1 MKKKGYILLSVI
13 CAVVLIATG
22 IILGVVMKKQSN
34 KKTYTASIKTAE
46 KYLEAGDYTQAV
58 VAYKTAIE
66 KMPEKETGYVGLAN
80 TYLEQGDTSSAKII
94 LKKGY
99 LVTNSS
105 KIQYMLN
112 GIEDGSLL
120 VNNLKETPK
129 KETLQKSGEL
139 SFNQNF
145 FQKLESFTYQDYER
159 EYGGL
164 PEIVKVKNGE
174 VEVVHKNLSAT
185 CFYANT
191 SEHGDVVDT
200 KTDTPDETGMPEKIV
215 VDDISLLFKN
225 FTGEITIDELQNICG
240 SKVDI
245 VNKKE
250 RSYVEFESG
259 SALIRIESDKNGT
272 ISSSTAWNEIIL
284 TNANKNRTAK
294 KSVFSGIVLN
304 AMTSEGVE
312 QAEITFE
319 AQEDKSHSITI
330 QTESDGSFS
339 VELDADS
346 YDITIDAEDYQE
358 EIFDFTVEENNNY
371 SGEQF
376 TISPSLAEGSARIVL
391 EWGEYPRDLDSYLR
405 GSTDDGT
412 DVYINYGNESC
423 EKDGETIAELDV
435 DDRNGYGPETITIN
449 NLNGVYEYWVADF
462 TASGKFQEY
471 GATVKVYLSGESQPK
486 VITMDSNAGV
496 NYIWNVLVI
505 DHGKIE
511 VLNRAPE
518 EENLTY
524 DNKGE

>member
-129 KETLQKSGEL
+129 
-139 SFNQNF
+139 N
-145 FQKLESFTYQDYER
+145 QDYER

-200 KTDTPDETGMPEKIV
+200 KTDTPDKTGMPEKIV

-225 FTGEITIDELQNICG
+225 FTGEITIDELQSICG

-259 SALIRIESDKNGT
+259 SALIRIESDENGT

-312 QAEITFE
+312 AANISLE
-319 AQEDKSHSITI
+319 AQGDSSHSANIK
-330 QTESDGSFS
+330 TEMDGSFS
-339 VELDADS
+339 IELEADT
-346 YDITIDAEDYQE
+346 YNITISAEDYE
-358 EIFDFTVEENNNY
+358 EETFEFTIEENSNY

-376 TISPSLAEGSARIVL
+376 TISPSLASGSARIVL
-391 EWGEYPRDLDSYLR
+391 EWGDYPEDLDSYLI
-405 GSTDDGT
+405 GTTDDGT
-412 DVYINYGNESC
+412 EVDVSFHNDQCTKN
-423 EKDGETIAELDV
+423 GEVIAELDV
-435 DDRNGYGPETITIN
+435 DEMDGHGPETITLN
-449 NLNGVYEYWVADF
+449 NLNGTYRYLVDDF
-462 TASGKFQEY
+462 TESGKLQEY
-471 GATVKVYLSGESQPK
+471 GATVKVYISGKSQPE
-486 VITMDSNAGV
+486 VITIAPDAGV
-496 NYIWNVLVI
+496 KNVWEVFEL
-505 DHGKIE
+505 DHGKLNI
-511 VLNRAPE
+511 LNRAAVE
-518 EENLTY
+518 DYE
-524 DNKGE
+524 

>member
-1 MKKKGYILLSVI
+1 MKKKGYIILSVI

-200 KTDTPDETGMPEKIV
+200 KTDTPDKTGMPEKIV

-225 FTGEITIDELQNICG
+225 FTGEITIDELQSICG

-250 RSYVEFESG
+250 
-259 SALIRIESDKNGT
+259 
-272 ISSSTAWNEIIL
+272 
-284 TNANKNRTAK
+284 
-294 KSVFSGIVLN
+294 
-304 AMTSEGVE
+304 
-312 QAEITFE
+312 
-319 AQEDKSHSITI
+319 
-330 QTESDGSFS
+330 
-339 VELDADS
+339 
-346 YDITIDAEDYQE
+346 
-358 EIFDFTVEENNNY
+358 
-371 SGEQF
+371 
-376 TISPSLAEGSARIVL
+376 
-391 EWGEYPRDLDSYLR
+391 
-405 GSTDDGT
+405 
-412 DVYINYGNESC
+412 
-423 EKDGETIAELDV
+423 
-435 DDRNGYGPETITIN
+435 
-449 NLNGVYEYWVADF
+449 
-462 TASGKFQEY
+462 
-471 GATVKVYLSGESQPK
+471 
-486 VITMDSNAGV
+486 
-496 NYIWNVLVI
+496 
-505 DHGKIE
+505 
-511 VLNRAPE
+511 
-518 EENLTY
+518 
-524 DNKGE
+524 

>member
-200 KTDTPDETGMPEKIV
+200 KTDTPDKTGMPEKIV

-312 QAEITFE
+312 AANISLE
-319 AQEDKSHSITI
+319 AQGDSSHSANIK
-330 QTESDGSFS
+330 TEMDGSFS
-339 VELDADS
+339 IELEADT
-346 YDITIDAEDYQE
+346 YNITISAEDYE
-358 EIFDFTVEENNNY
+358 EEMFEFTIEENSNY

-376 TISPSLAEGSARIVL
+376 TISPSLASGSARIVL
-391 EWGEYPRDLDSYLR
+391 EWGDYPEDLDSYLI
-405 GSTDDGT
+405 GTTDDGT
-412 DVYINYGNESC
+412 EVDVSFHNDQCTKN
-423 EKDGETIAELDV
+423 GEVIAELDV
-435 DDRNGYGPETITIN
+435 DEMDGHGPETITLN
-449 NLNGVYEYWVADF
+449 NLNGTYRYLVDDF
-462 TASGKFQEY
+462 TESGKLQEY
-471 GATVKVYLSGESQPK
+471 GATVKVYISGKSQPE
-486 VITMDSNAGV
+486 VITIAPDAGV
-496 NYIWNVLVI
+496 KNVWEISFRMKI
-505 DHGKIE
+505 DKR
-511 VLNRAPE
+511 L
-518 EENLTY
+518 
-524 DNKGE
+524 

>member
-1 MKKKGYILLSVI
+1 MKKKGYIILSVI
-13 CAVVLIATG
+13 CVVVLIATG

-159 EYGGL
+159 EYGGF

-200 KTDTPDETGMPEKIV
+200 KTDTPDKTGMPEKIV

-225 FTGEITIDELQNICG
+225 FTGELTIDELQSICG

-259 SALIRIESDKNGT
+259 SALIRIESDENGT

-284 TNANKNRTAK
+284 TNANKNRTSK

-312 QAEITFE
+312 SANINLE
-319 AQEDKSHSITI
+319 AQGDSSHSASV

-339 VELDADS
+339 TELEADT
-346 YDITIDAEDYQE
+346 YNITISAENYE
-358 EIFDFTVEENNNY
+358 EETFEFTIEENSNY

-376 TISPSLAEGSARIVL
+376 TISPSLASGSARIVL
-391 EWGEYPRDLDSYLR
+391 EWGDYPEDLDSYLM
-405 GSTDDGT
+405 GTTDDGT
-412 DVYINYGNESC
+412 TVDISFHNEQC
-423 EKDGETIAELDV
+423 TKDGEVIAELDV
-435 DDRNGYGPETITIN
+435 DERDGHGPETITLN
-449 NLNGVYEYWVADF
+449 DLNGTYRYLVDDF
-462 TASGKFQEY
+462 TESGKLQEY
-471 GATVKVYLSGESQPK
+471 GATVKVYISGKSQPE
-486 VITMDSNAGV
+486 VITIAPDAGV
-496 NYIWNVLVI
+496 KNVWEVFEL
-505 DHGKIE
+505 DHGKLNI
-511 VLNRAPE
+511 LNRAAVE
-518 EENLTY
+518 DYE
-524 DNKGE
+524 